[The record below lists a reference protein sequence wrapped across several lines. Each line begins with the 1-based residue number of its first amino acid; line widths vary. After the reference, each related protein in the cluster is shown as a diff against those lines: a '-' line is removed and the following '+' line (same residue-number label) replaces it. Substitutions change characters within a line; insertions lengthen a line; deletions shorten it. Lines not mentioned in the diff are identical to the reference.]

1 MLPRRPLQAS
11 HADLDPEPP
20 TLHAQ
25 GGISTQTDAAI
36 TGWTDEESSQA
47 DASLPSSPASTV
59 RPRSA
64 PLSDSL
70 QTARSLD
77 SARSLALSSPRSPR
91 RAASGVPAPDELKL
105 DKAED
110 LGPVREP
117 ASWLAA
123 RDPGQGNEDVLQTLL
138 AASATLLAL
147 EVGGQKSQARPPTQ
161 ACNMHA
167 AACGWQMHACM
178 ACIQPWESAAGRT
191 SLPARPALAWQ
202 ALCKAMLGCCMHG
215 LLELG
220 QLLTGGMW
228 PVQAR
233 LQSMNSS
240 LVAQPSLLTA
250 SSYIPGRGNSLQS
263 GPSLDRRGSLIRGQS
278 GLPSQDSAA
287 LGRRGSI
294 LRGQSGLPRQESS
307 VLGLGG
313 SIMRGLSRL
322 AGQEQAITM
331 EELEALP
338 EEPEEQWQT
347 LPQGFSLLG
356 APSLLQQQASKNV
369 ADEAYTFRIVTAAAA
384 DLQRIADQQDPR
396 VRGLWRVSAA
406 AAWHASM

>member
-1 MLPRRPLQAS
+1 MLPRRPRQAS

-91 RAASGVPAPDELKL
+91 RAASGVPAPDELEL
-105 DKAED
+105 NEAED
-110 LGPVREP
+110 LEPVREP

-161 ACNMHA
+161 ACNMQA
-167 AACGWQMHACM
+167 AAC
-178 ACIQPWESAAGRT
+178 
-191 SLPARPALAWQ
+191 AWQ

-215 LLELG
+215 LLGLG

-278 GLPSQDSAA
+278 GLPRQDSAA